1 MQKIICPFHSEKT
14 ASLVV
19 YEASFKCFGCGR
31 SGPNTALFHGTL
43 PTNVPVILPV
53 PENLSRSLEAIRRL
67 DVVNFRGFDLNRD
80 SGAVYL
86 VWPGNTFYKKRLLQ
100 GEPKYKCPS
109 GHKVPLF
116 VARARGRAIVVIEGE
131 FNAMSVAKCCPDLA
145 VVSPGGSN
153 HFESDYTML
162 NHLTRV
168 LSFNKVLVVAD
179 KDPAGAKAIAGFYKQ
194 LKIRGRE
201 CVTLLMDKDAN
212 QVMLEDGED
221 KLREIIEGALDQTV
235 DGSVEDRGLPQGL

>member
-19 YEASFKCFGCGR
+19 YEHTYKCFGCGV
-31 SGPNTALFHGTL
+31 SGPNSALLGAYDIPL
-43 PTNVPVILPV
+43 MAPVTPKEDLKH
-53 PENLSRSLEAIRRL
+53 SIRGIQRL
-67 DVVNFRGFDLNRD
+67 MVGQFRGFALPANGN
-80 SGAVYL
+80 SYYL
-86 VWPGNTFYKKRLLQ
+86 VWPGEIFYKKRLLQ

-194 LKIRGRE
+194 LKLRGRE
-201 CVTLLMDKDAN
+201 CITLLMGKDAN

-221 KLREIIEGALDQTV
+221 KLREIIEGSLDQTV
-235 DGSVEDRGLPQGL
+235 DGSIKDRGLPQGL